1 MPPSSTDDPPSAP
14 IRARNAT
21 PADATWIARVLE
33 DHWAGTLIRA
43 DGRSLD
49 ALRLPAL
56 ITGAQEGL
64 AIYEVA
70 GDRAELVVLEALIR
84 RRGIGTALLA
94 ELAARAGR
102 LGARSLHLSTT
113 NDNLDALRFYQR
125 RGFRLAEVRPG
136 AIDAYRALKPGIAR
150 VGSYGIPVR
159 DELRLVLE
167 LTPTP
172 RGRGSP
178 REDGDHANGFTILSP
193 GMTRPSC
200 MSSLSSVLH
209 PASSAAAAMRA
220 S

>member
-1 MPPSSTDDPPSAP
+1 PV
-14 IRARNAT
+14 REAT
-21 PADATWIARVLE
+21 AADAAWIGRVLE
-33 DHWAGTLIRA
+33 ERWAGTPILA
-43 DGRSLD
+43 DGRSFD
-49 ALRLPAL
+49 ALWLPAL
-56 ITGAQEGL
+56 VAGDRQGL

-70 GDRAELVVLEALIR
+70 GDRAELVVLEALVR
-84 RRGIGTALLA
+84 RRGIGAALLA
-94 ELAARAGR
+94 ELAARAAR
-102 LGARSLHLSTT
+102 LGAQSLHLGTT

-136 AIDAYRALKPGIAR
+136 AVDAYRAVKTGIAL

-178 REDGDHANGFTILSP
+178 REDGDHANGFTILRP

-200 MSSLSSVLH
+200 MSSLSSVSH